1 MSAPL
6 PLFFALHGSQE
17 YAARVAQR
25 FGCSLSAHEERE
37 FEDGEHKSRPL
48 DNVNGRPVVVIHG
61 LHGDSRHS
69 ANDKLCRLLF
79 FCGAL
84 KDAGARHLQVVT
96 PYLCYARKERRTQPQ
111 DPIITRYVAAL
122 IEACGVDR
130 LMTLEVHNLAAFD
143 NAFRI
148 PTQHLAAAE
157 LFAEHFASLSGA
169 AEVVAVSPDAGGAKR
184 AEQFRQALQRRL
196 GRPVG
201 SAYMEKYRSND
212 VVTGA
217 LLVGEVRGKLAIIV
231 DDLISTGGTL
241 LRAGAGLPGR
251 RRHSRVRGR
260 RPWPVHRRAG
270 AARQPA
276 VRAARDLRQRAAV
289 PPARRAGGAPPADSR
304 FDGGGGRPAG
314 AELRAR
320 PAAVPGEGRP
330 CPVTHAPS
338 GCFSAAT

>member
-1 MSAPL
+1 MSATF

-17 YAARVAQR
+17 YAARVARR

-241 LRAGAGLPGR
+241 LRAGQACQA
-251 RRHSRVRGR
+251 
-260 RPWPVHRRAG
+260 AG
-270 AARQPA
+270 ATRVFAAAAHGLFTGGPA
-276 VRAARDLRQRAAV
+276 LLDSPLFEQLVICDSVPPFRLPAELAARRLRILDSTAAV
-289 PPARRAGGAPPADSR
+289 AALLAQNYGLDLPQSPAREDH
-304 FDGGGGRPAG
+304 
-314 AELRAR
+314 AR
-320 PAAVPGEGRP
+320 
-330 CPVTHAPS
+330 
-338 GCFSAAT
+338 